1 MPAPKQSSRS
11 IVPFGNYLLD
21 ELIAEGG
28 MARVFRA
35 RLRGVGGFEKP
46 LVVKQV
52 RPELA
57 SDPRFVE
64 MFVEEAKTL
73 VRLSHPHIVP
83 VYELGVVDGTYFLA
97 MELVEG
103 ATLSAILKDGP
114 LAPEQ
119 VARIASQVCDA
130 LDHAH
135 TRFGLVHRDVTPR
148 NILLD
153 QGGHARLVDFG
164 IATPVEGE
172 AGEVF
177 GSPGYMSPEQLR
189 GESIDGRSDV
199 FTLGAVL
206 YQCLTGKPAFLRKDR
221 DASRRAVLEED
232 GPQLDDSHPPVL
244 RELIHEMIARDPD
257 DRPATAAEVGRRVRT
272 WSSGENPEGAG
283 PELGARAAK
292 AMKPLEPGEA
302 GPVTVTSR
310 KQDVKTL
317 ATSAILE
324 GARDEPEVGEQASE
338 DDSPLGTQPMTERIA
353 GRQGVERRDQ
363 TPRTIAVEKP
373 NEPIAEG
380 QVEAVEVPARRNR
393 IWIIA
398 SIVAA
403 GLGAWLLMRPTGP
416 DPDTRPQRVVE
427 PSAPTMESATEM
439 VEPPFVMVEMQ
450 EPVMVEMETMVAAA
464 PRPATIEVNAQ
475 PFARVTVDRTVVGQ
489 TPLRS
494 HRTTAGRHT
503 LILNNDDLGQ
513 LRIPLDLAPGEN
525 VRIIANF
532 FRDPPEYRITR

>member
-64 MFVEEAKTL
+64 MFVEEAKT
-73 VRLSHPHIVP
+73 VVKLSHPHIVP

-103 ATLSAILKDGP
+103 ATLSAILHQGP
-114 LAPEQ
+114 LPPAL

-135 TRFGLVHRDVTPR
+135 TRFDLVHRDVTPR

-153 QGGHARLVDFG
+153 EGGHARLVDFG
-164 IATPVEGE
+164 IATPAQGE
-172 AGEVF
+172 TGEVF

-189 GESIDGRSDV
+189 GESIDGRSDL

-206 YQCLTGKPAFLRKDR
+206 YQCLTGKAAFLRKDR
-221 DASRRAVLEED
+221 EASRAAVLDEE
-232 GPQLDDSHPPVL
+232 GPELDDTFPSAL
-244 RELIHEMIARDPD
+244 RDLIHEMIARDLEQ
-257 DRPATAAEVGRRVRT
+257 RPSSAAEVGGRMRK
-272 WSSGENPEGAG
+272 WSASEFAEDTGH
-283 PELGARAAK
+283 ELGERAMS
-292 AMKPLEPGEA
+292 AMKPLETGDA

-310 KQDVKTL
+310 KQDVQTL

-324 GARDEPEVGEQASE
+324 DAREEEPDSE
-338 DDSPLGTQPMTERIA
+338 PMGTQPMTERITS
-353 GRQGVERRDQ
+353 RKRTDE
-363 TPRTIAVEKP
+363 TPRTVAVAKRGEAI
-373 NEPIAEG
+373 EEG
-380 QVEAVEVPARRNR
+380 QVEAVDVASPRNR
-393 IWIIA
+393 MA
-398 SIVAA
+398 AVVLIVAA
-403 GLGAWLLMRPTGP
+403 SLGAWLFLRPTGP
-416 DPDTRPQRVVE
+416 DPDTRPQRIVE
-427 PSAPTMESATEM
+427 PSPPTMEVIEM
-439 VEPPFVMVEMQ
+439 VQEPVAMVEME
-450 EPVMVEMETMVAAA
+450 EPAMMAEMETMVVANA
-464 PRPATIEVNAQ
+464 PRPSTIEVNAQ
-475 PFARVTVDRTVVGQ
+475 PFAHVTLDRSFVGN
-489 TPLRS
+489 TPIRRY
-494 HRTTAGRHT
+494 RTTPGRHT

-513 LRIPLDLAPGEN
+513 VRVPLDLAPGQN
-525 VRIIANF
+525 VRVIANF
-532 FRDPPEYRITR
+532 FQDPPSYRVLRR

>member
-1 MPAPKQSSRS
+1 
-11 IVPFGNYLLD
+11 
-21 ELIAEGG
+21 

-73 VRLSHPHIVP
+73 VKLSHPHIVP

-114 LAPEQ
+114 LAPAL

-153 QGGHARLVDFG
+153 EGGHARLVDFG

-172 AGEVF
+172 TGEVF

-189 GESIDGRSDV
+189 GEKIDGRSDV

-206 YQCLTGKPAFLRKDR
+206 YQCLTGEPAFLREDR
-221 DASRRAVLEED
+221 DASRRAVLDEE
-232 GPQLDDSHPPVL
+232 GPELDESHPPVL

-257 DRPATAAEVGRRVRT
+257 RRPASAAEVGRRVRT
-272 WSSGENPEGAG
+272 WSSSENPEGAG
-283 PELGARAAK
+283 PELGERAAK

-324 GARDEPEVGEQASE
+324 GARDEPDEA
-338 DDSPLGTQPMTERIA
+338 PIGTQPMTERIA
-353 GRQGVERRDQ
+353 GRRAESRRDE
-363 TPRTIAVEKP
+363 TPRTVAVQKAEGA
-373 NEPIAEG
+373 PIAEG
-380 QVEAVEVPARRNR
+380 QVEALEVPPRRSR
-393 IWIIA
+393 AWVLAVIA
-398 SIVAA
+398 ASA
-403 GLGAWLLMRPTGP
+403 LGAWLVMRPTGP

-427 PSAPTMESATEM
+427 PSAPTMETVEMVETPIAMVEM
-439 VEPPFVMVEMQ
+439 VEPVMT
-450 EPVMVEMETMVAAA
+450 EMETMVSAA
-464 PRPATIEVNAQ
+464 PRPATIEVSAQ
-475 PFARVTVDRTVVGQ
+475 PFARVTVDRTPVGP
-489 TPLRS
+489 TPVRR

>member
-11 IVPFGNYLLD
+11 IIPFGSYLLD

-57 SDPRFVE
+57 SDPRFVA

-73 VRLSHPHIVP
+73 VKLSHPHIVP

-114 LAPEQ
+114 LAPAM

-153 QGGHARLVDFG
+153 EGGHARLVDFG
-164 IATPVEGE
+164 IATPVEGVT
-172 AGEVF
+172 GEVF

-189 GESIDGRSDV
+189 GDAIDGRSDL

-206 YQCLTGKPAFLRKDR
+206 YQCLTGEPAFLRKTR
-221 DASRRAVLEED
+221 DESRDAVLEHD
-232 GPQLDDSHPPVL
+232 GPTLDESYPEAL
-244 RELIHEMIARDPD
+244 RELIHGMLERDPD
-257 DRPATAAEVGRRVRT
+257 ERPPSAAEVGRRVRT
-272 WSSGENPEGAG
+272 WSSSENPEGAG
-283 PELGARAAK
+283 PELAARAVA
-292 AMKPLEPGEA
+292 AMKPLGSGDV

-324 GARDEPEVGEQASE
+324 GARDEDRDEPEPESDE
-338 DDSPLGTQPMTERIA
+338 PIGTQPITERIA
-353 GRQGVERRDQ
+353 GRQRRDE
-363 TPRTIAVEKP
+363 TPRTVEVHKG
-373 NEPIAEG
+373 EAQIAEG
-380 QVEAVEVPARRNR
+380 RVEAVEEHDARPRR
-393 IWIIA
+393 VWLA
-398 SIVAA
+398 ALVAVA
-403 GLGAWLLMRPTGP
+403 GLGAWLVMRPSGP

-427 PSAPTMESATEM
+427 PSPPTMEVVRM
-439 VEPPFVMVEMQ
+439 VEEPVAMVEVD
-450 EPVMVEMETMVAAA
+450 EPVMSAMETMVAIA
-464 PRPATIEVNAQ
+464 PRTATIEVNAQ
-475 PFARVTVDRTVVGQ
+475 PFARVRLDRASLGP

-494 HRTTAGRHT
+494 YRASAGQHT
-503 LILNNDDLGQ
+503 LILTHEDLGE

-532 FRDPPEYRITR
+532 FRDPPEYQIRR

>member
-1 MPAPKQSSRS
+1 
-11 IVPFGNYLLD
+11 
-21 ELIAEGG
+21 

-73 VRLSHPHIVP
+73 VKLSHPHIVP

-114 LAPEQ
+114 LAPAL

-130 LDHAH
+130 LEHAH

-153 QGGHARLVDFG
+153 EGGHARLVDFG
-164 IATPVEGE
+164 IATPAEGE
-172 AGEVF
+172 TGEVF

-189 GESIDGRSDV
+189 AESIDGRSDL

-206 YQCLTGKPAFLRKDR
+206 YQCLTGEPAFLRKDR
-221 DASRRAVLEED
+221 DASRRAVLDAE
-232 GPQLDDSHPPVL
+232 GPELDDSHPEVL
-244 RELIHEMIARDPD
+244 RDLIHEMLARDPD
-257 DRPATAAEVGRRVRT
+257 ARPKSAAEVGRRVRT
-272 WSSGENPEGAG
+272 WSSSENPEGAG
-283 PELGARAAK
+283 PELGERAAK
-292 AMKPLEPGEA
+292 AMKPLEPNEG

-310 KQDVKTL
+310 KQDVQTL
-317 ATSAILE
+317 ATSALLE
-324 GARDEPEVGEQASE
+324 GARDDEP
-338 DDSPLGTQPMTERIA
+338 DDEAPMGTQPMTERIA
-353 GRQGVERRDQ
+353 SRQRRDP
-363 TPRTIAVEKP
+363 TPRTVEVQKRGDD
-373 NEPIAEG
+373 EIAEG
-380 QVEAVEVPARRNR
+380 QVEAVADAAPRRNR
-393 IWIIA
+393 GWAIA
-398 SIVAA
+398 AIVAA
-403 GLGAWLLMRPTGP
+403 GLATWIFVRPSGP

-427 PSAPTMESATEM
+427 PSPPTMEVAM
-439 VEPPFVMVEMQ
+439 VEEPVAMVETM
-450 EPVMVEMETMVAAA
+450 EPVMMAEMQTMVAAA
-464 PRPATIEVNAQ
+464 PRPAFIEVNAQ
-475 PFARVTVDRTVVGQ
+475 PYARVTVDRSWVGN
-489 TPLRS
+489 TPLRR
-494 HRTTAGRHT
+494 HRTSAGRHT
-503 LILNNDDLGQ
+503 LILNNEDLGQ